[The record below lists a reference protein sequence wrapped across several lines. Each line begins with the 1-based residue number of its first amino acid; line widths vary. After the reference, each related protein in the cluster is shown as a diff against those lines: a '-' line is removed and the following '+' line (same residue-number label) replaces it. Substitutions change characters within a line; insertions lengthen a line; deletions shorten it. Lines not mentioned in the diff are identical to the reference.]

1 MTIYVLKDGV
11 TGKTIEAFDTQAS
24 AQTQA
29 DNLLKTGQYRRIT
42 IELVNVSSAT
52 IAPFSVVHIA
62 GKMTASGPKF
72 TVDAYDPQATIPDSL
87 TFNVSSRDITFDGY
101 VNLTSAEVAATD
113 INALTTRI
121 AAYVETELATRI
133 MNDN

>member
-11 TGKTIEAFDTQAS
+11 TGKIIEAFDTQAS
-24 AQTQA
+24 AETQK

-42 IELVNVSSAT
+42 IELVGVSSAT
-52 IAPFSVVHIA
+52 IAPFSVVHVV
-62 GKMTASGPKF
+62 GKMTTSGPKF
-72 TVDAYDPQATIPDSL
+72 TVEAYDPQTTITDKL

-101 VNLTSAEVAATD
+101 INLTQAEVDATN
-113 INALTTRI
+113 ISALTTRI
-121 AAYVETELATRI
+121 AAFVETELAARI